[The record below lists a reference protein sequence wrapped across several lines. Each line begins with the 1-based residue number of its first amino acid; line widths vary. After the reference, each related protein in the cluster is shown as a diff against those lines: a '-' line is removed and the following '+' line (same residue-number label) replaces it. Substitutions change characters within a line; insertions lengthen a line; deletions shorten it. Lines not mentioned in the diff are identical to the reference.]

1 VNKNLKEKIVLTF
14 SILLSFLIST
24 ILWRLINFPFQDPEI
39 IGNYSLNNHDHKND
53 VTRYI
58 VFVILPLLTFIIV
71 KFFFNKNFFTQI
83 SFFFKNDQNVNRSE
97 NSTYLASLFIIF
109 LFLLFNFLS
118 LEFPIQKIDTFHEGQ
133 TLSSA
138 YKSLIDN
145 SLWSGSYVTV
155 GIFYETLSSKFI
167 WQIFDNVSIGLARY
181 TELIYIFLFKILLVY
196 FSFSLTYFL
205 KISTFNKNIFFI
217 VNSLILLN
225 LIDYNKDSV
234 DLLSYREIPII
245 FLLILFIFLVRKV
258 QLNLILFSIASLS
271 ILSLMWGVD
280 RGLICNLL
288 IITIIL
294 FLLIKNDYRSGVKL
308 VFFVIFFWLSLYF
321 ILGHEFNFFINNT
334 ISVYKEM
341 SYVHGFVH
349 PIPFTNEPNSAR
361 ATKTIL
367 LITFCL
373 LVSINLI
380 FRSNTNFS
388 NSFKHVILFIALICF
403 GSYLY
408 ALGRSDGGHI
418 KGTLGFPLIFIS
430 IYFSYSF
437 IFKFSEFFDNLK
449 DKSKNIL
456 LFFIVPIFLFSFIS
470 FNINNILNYKD
481 RFKLYSNLK
490 DSFFLS
496 QDESKLV
503 DMIKP
508 TIQNKDCIQLFSN
521 DVAFYYLLKK
531 KSCTKFYLAWSVSP
545 LNKQQK
551 LINELG
557 ETEII
562 ISGGPKDW
570 WDVPLSQKLFLITEF
585 VNKNYYKQEKIIHW
599 DIFLKNK

>member
-1 VNKNLKEKIVLTF
+1 MKFQNEKIVLIF
-14 SILLSFLIST
+14 SVLFSFLIST

-53 VTRYI
+53 VIRYI
-58 VFVILPLLTFIIV
+58 VFVILPLLTFVII
-71 KFFFNKNFFTQI
+71 KFFYNKNFFNQI
-83 SFFFKNDQNVNRSE
+83 SFFFENEQNLNRSE
-97 NSTYLASLFIIF
+97 NSTYLISLLIIF

-118 LEFPIQKIDTFHEGQ
+118 LEFPTQKMDTFHEGQ

-181 TELIYIFLFKILLVY
+181 AELIYIFLFKILLVY

-205 KISTFNKNIFFI
+205 KISAFNKNIFFI

-225 LIDYNKDSV
+225 LIDYNKYSV

-245 FLLILFIFLVRKV
+245 FLLILFTFLVRKI
-258 QLNLILFSIASLS
+258 QINLILLTIASLS

-280 RGLICNLL
+280 RSLICNLL

-294 FLLIKNDYRSGVKL
+294 FLLIQNDYRSVVKL
-308 VFFVIFFWLSLYF
+308 VFFVVFFWLSLYF
-321 ILGHEFNFFINNT
+321 VLGNEFNFFINNT

-341 SYVHGFVH
+341 SYVHGLVH
-349 PIPFTNEPNSAR
+349 PVPFTNEPNSTR

-373 LVSINLI
+373 LVSISLI
-380 FRSNTNFS
+380 FRSNTKFS
-388 NSFKHVILFIALICF
+388 NSFKHVILFLALICF

-418 KGTLGFPLIFIS
+418 KGTLGFPLIFMS
-430 IYFSYSF
+430 IYFSYSL
-437 IFKFSEFFDNLK
+437 IFKFSKFFDNLK

-456 LFFIVPIFLFSFIS
+456 LFLIVPVFLFSFIS

-496 QDESKLV
+496 EDESKFV

-508 TIQNKDCIQLFSN
+508 TIQNKNCIQLLSN

-551 LINELG
+551 LINELDK
-557 ETEII
+557 TEII

-570 WDVPLSQKLFLITEF
+570 WDIPLSQKLFLVTEF
-585 VNKNYYKQEKIIHW
+585 VDKNYYKQMKIIHW

>member
-1 VNKNLKEKIVLTF
+1 MKFQNEKIVLIF
-14 SILLSFLIST
+14 SVLFSLLIST

-53 VTRYI
+53 VIRYL
-58 VFVILPLLTFIIV
+58 VFVILPLLTFVII
-71 KFFFNKNFFTQI
+71 KFFYNKNFFNQI
-83 SFFFKNDQNVNRSE
+83 SFFFENEQNLNRSE
-97 NSTYLASLFIIF
+97 NSTYLISLLIIF

-118 LEFPIQKIDTFHEGQ
+118 LEFPTQKMDTFHEGQ

-181 TELIYIFLFKILLVY
+181 AELIYIFLFKILLVY

-205 KISTFNKNIFFI
+205 KISAFNKNIFFI

-225 LIDYNKDSV
+225 LIDYNKYSV

-245 FLLILFIFLVRKV
+245 FLLILFTFLVRKI
-258 QLNLILFSIASLS
+258 QINLILLTIASLS

-280 RGLICNLL
+280 RSLICNLL

-294 FLLIKNDYRSGVKL
+294 FLLIQNDYRSVVKL
-308 VFFVIFFWLSLYF
+308 VFFVVFFWLSLYF
-321 ILGHEFNFFINNT
+321 VLGNEFNFFINNT

-341 SYVHGFVH
+341 SYVHGLVH
-349 PIPFTNEPNSAR
+349 PIPFTNEPNSTR

-373 LVSINLI
+373 LVSISLI
-380 FRSNTNFS
+380 FRSNTKFS
-388 NSFKHVILFIALICF
+388 NSFKHVILFLALICF

-418 KGTLGFPLIFIS
+418 KGTLGFPLIFMS
-430 IYFSYSF
+430 IYFSYSL
-437 IFKFSEFFDNLK
+437 IFKFSKFFDNLK

-456 LFFIVPIFLFSFIS
+456 LFLIVPVFLFSFIS

-496 QDESKLV
+496 EDESKFV

-508 TIQNKDCIQLFSN
+508 TIQNKNCIQLLSN

-551 LINELG
+551 LINELDK
-557 ETEII
+557 TEII

-570 WDVPLSQKLFLITEF
+570 WDIPLSQKLFLVTEF
-585 VNKNYYKQEKIIHW
+585 VDKNYYKQMKIIHW

>member
-1 VNKNLKEKIVLTF
+1 VKFQKEKIVLIF
-14 SILLSFLIST
+14 SVLLSFLIST

-58 VFVILPLLTFIIV
+58 VFVILPLLTFIII
-71 KFFFNKNFFTQI
+71 KFFYNKNFFNQI
-83 SFFFKNDQNVNRSE
+83 SFFFENEQNFNRSE
-97 NSTYLASLFIIF
+97 NSTYLISLLIIF

-118 LEFPIQKIDTFHEGQ
+118 LEFPTQKMDTFHEGQ

-181 TELIYIFLFKILLVY
+181 AELIYIFLFKILLVY

-205 KISTFNKNIFFI
+205 KISAFNKNIFFI

-225 LIDYNKDSV
+225 LIDYNKYSV

-245 FLLILFIFLVRKV
+245 FLLILFTFLVRKV
-258 QLNLILFSIASLS
+258 QLNLILLTIASLS

-294 FLLIKNDYRSGVKL
+294 FLLIKNDYRSVVKL
-308 VFFVIFFWLSLYF
+308 VFFVVFFWLSLYF
-321 ILGHEFNFFINNT
+321 VLGNEFNFFINNT

-341 SYVHGFVH
+341 SYVHGLVH
-349 PIPFTNEPNSAR
+349 PIPFTNEPNSTR

-373 LVSINLI
+373 LVSIDLI
-380 FRSNTNFS
+380 FRSNTKFS
-388 NSFKHVILFIALICF
+388 NSFKHVILFLALICF

-418 KGTLGFPLIFIS
+418 KGTLGFPLIFMS
-430 IYFSYSF
+430 IYFSYSL
-437 IFKFSEFFDNLK
+437 IFKFSKFFDDLK

-456 LFFIVPIFLFSFIS
+456 LFLIFPVFLFSFIS

-496 QDESKLV
+496 EDESKFV
-503 DMIKP
+503 DMITP
-508 TIQNKDCIQLFSN
+508 TIQNKNCIQLLSN
-521 DVAFYYLLKK
+521 DAAFYYLLKK

-551 LINELG
+551 LINELD

-570 WDVPLSQKLFLITEF
+570 WDVPLSQKLFLVTEF
-585 VNKNYYKQEKIIHW
+585 VDKNYYKQDENYSLGYFFKE
-599 DIFLKNK
+599 

>member
-1 VNKNLKEKIVLTF
+1 VKFQKEKIVLIF
-14 SILLSFLIST
+14 SVLLSFLIST

-71 KFFFNKNFFTQI
+71 KFFYNKNFFNQI
-83 SFFFKNDQNVNRSE
+83 SFFFENEQNFNRSE
-97 NSTYLASLFIIF
+97 NSTYLISLLIIF
-109 LFLLFNFLS
+109 LFLIFNFLS
-118 LEFPIQKIDTFHEGQ
+118 LEFPTQKMDTFHEGQ

-181 TELIYIFLFKILLVY
+181 AELIYIFLFKILLVY

-205 KISTFNKNIFFI
+205 KISAFNKNIFFI

-225 LIDYNKDSV
+225 LIDYNKYSV

-245 FLLILFIFLVRKV
+245 FLLILFTFLVRKV
-258 QLNLILFSIASLS
+258 QINLILLTIASLS

-280 RGLICNLL
+280 RSLICNLL

-294 FLLIKNDYRSGVKL
+294 FLLIKNDYRSVVKL
-308 VFFVIFFWLSLYF
+308 VFFVVFFWLSLYF
-321 ILGHEFNFFINNT
+321 VLGNEFNFFINNT

-341 SYVHGFVH
+341 SYVHGLVH
-349 PIPFTNEPNSAR
+349 PIPFTNEPNSTR

-373 LVSINLI
+373 LISIDLI
-380 FRSNTNFS
+380 FRSNTKFS
-388 NSFKHVILFIALICF
+388 NSFKHVILFLALICF

-418 KGTLGFPLIFIS
+418 KGTLGFPLIFMS
-430 IYFSYSF
+430 IYFSYSL
-437 IFKFSEFFDNLK
+437 IFKFSKFFDNLK

-456 LFFIVPIFLFSFIS
+456 LFLIFPVFLFSFIS

-496 QDESKLV
+496 D
-503 DMIKP
+503 
-508 TIQNKDCIQLFSN
+508 
-521 DVAFYYLLKK
+521 
-531 KSCTKFYLAWSVSP
+531 
-545 LNKQQK
+545 
-551 LINELG
+551 G
-557 ETEII
+557 
-562 ISGGPKDW
+562 
-570 WDVPLSQKLFLITEF
+570 
-585 VNKNYYKQEKIIHW
+585 
-599 DIFLKNK
+599 

>member
-1 VNKNLKEKIVLTF
+1 MKFQNEKIVLIF
-14 SILLSFLIST
+14 SVLFSFLIST

-53 VTRYI
+53 VIRYL
-58 VFVILPLLTFIIV
+58 VFVILPLLTFVII
-71 KFFFNKNFFTQI
+71 KFFYNKNFFNQI
-83 SFFFKNDQNVNRSE
+83 SFFFENEQNLNRSE
-97 NSTYLASLFIIF
+97 NSTYLISLLIIF

-118 LEFPIQKIDTFHEGQ
+118 LEFPTQKMDTFHEGQ

-181 TELIYIFLFKILLVY
+181 AELIYIFLFKILLVY

-205 KISTFNKNIFFI
+205 KISAFNKNIFFI

-225 LIDYNKDSV
+225 LIDYNKYSV

-245 FLLILFIFLVRKV
+245 FLLILFTFLVRKI
-258 QLNLILFSIASLS
+258 QINLILLTIASLS

-280 RGLICNLL
+280 RSLICNLL

-294 FLLIKNDYRSGVKL
+294 FLLIQNDYRSVVKL
-308 VFFVIFFWLSLYF
+308 VFFVVFFWLSLYF
-321 ILGHEFNFFINNT
+321 VLGNEFNFFINNT

-341 SYVHGFVH
+341 SYVHGLVH
-349 PIPFTNEPNSAR
+349 PVPFTNEPNSTR

-373 LVSINLI
+373 LVSISLI
-380 FRSNTNFS
+380 FRSNTKFS
-388 NSFKHVILFIALICF
+388 NSFKHVILFLALICF

-418 KGTLGFPLIFIS
+418 KGTLGFPLIFMS
-430 IYFSYSF
+430 IYFSYSL
-437 IFKFSEFFDNLK
+437 IFKFSKFFDNLK

-456 LFFIVPIFLFSFIS
+456 LFLIVPVFLFSFIS

-496 QDESKLV
+496 EDESKFV

-508 TIQNKDCIQLFSN
+508 TIQNKNCIQLLSN

-551 LINELG
+551 LINELDK
-557 ETEII
+557 TEII

-570 WDVPLSQKLFLITEF
+570 WDIPLSQKLFLVTEF
-585 VNKNYYKQEKIIHW
+585 VDKNYYKQMKIIHW

>member
-1 VNKNLKEKIVLTF
+1 MKFQKEKIVLIF
-14 SILLSFLIST
+14 SVLLSFLIST

-53 VTRYI
+53 VIRYI
-58 VFVILPLLTFIIV
+58 VFVILPLLTFIVV
-71 KFFFNKNFFTQI
+71 KFFYNKNFFNQI
-83 SFFFKNDQNVNRSE
+83 SFFFENEHNLNRSE
-97 NSTYLASLFIIF
+97 NSTYLISLLIIF
-109 LFLLFNFLS
+109 LFLIFNFLS
-118 LEFPIQKIDTFHEGQ
+118 LEFPTQKMDTFHEGQ

-181 TELIYIFLFKILLVY
+181 AELIYIFLFKILLVY

-205 KISTFNKNIFFI
+205 KISAFNKNIFFI

-225 LIDYNKDSV
+225 LIDYNKYSV

-245 FLLILFIFLVRKV
+245 FLLILFTFLVRKV
-258 QLNLILFSIASLS
+258 QINLILLTIASLS

-280 RGLICNLL
+280 RSLICNLL

-294 FLLIKNDYRSGVKL
+294 FLLIKNDYRSVVKL
-308 VFFVIFFWLSLYF
+308 VFFVVFFWLSLYF
-321 ILGHEFNFFINNT
+321 VLGNEFNFFINNT

-341 SYVHGFVH
+341 SYVHGLVH
-349 PIPFTNEPNSAR
+349 PVPFTNEPNSTR

-373 LVSINLI
+373 LVSISLI
-380 FRSNTNFS
+380 FRSNTKFS
-388 NSFKHVILFIALICF
+388 NSFKHVILFLALICF

-418 KGTLGFPLIFIS
+418 KGTLGFPLIFMT
-430 IYFSYSF
+430 IYFSYSL
-437 IFKFSEFFDNLK
+437 IFKFSKFFDNLK

-456 LFFIVPIFLFSFIS
+456 LFLIVPVLLFSFIS

-496 QDESKLV
+496 EDESKFV

-508 TIQNKDCIQLFSN
+508 TIKNKNCIQLLSN

-551 LINELG
+551 LINELD

-570 WDVPLSQKLFLITEF
+570 WDVPLSQKLFLITKF
-585 VNKNYYKQEKIIHW
+585 VDKNYYKQMKIIHW

>member
-1 VNKNLKEKIVLTF
+1 MKFQKEKIVLIF
-14 SILLSFLIST
+14 SVLLSFLISA
-24 ILWRLINFPFQDPEI
+24 ILWRLINFPFHDPEI
-39 IGNYSLNNHDHKND
+39 IGNYSLSKHDHKND

-58 VFVILPLLTFIIV
+58 VFVILPLFTFLIV
-71 KFFFNKNFFTQI
+71 KFFFNRNFFNQI
-83 SFFFKNDQNVNRSE
+83 SFFFKNEQNFNRSE
-97 NSTYLASLFIIF
+97 NSTHPILLLIIF
-109 LFLLFNFLS
+109 LLLLFNFLS
-118 LEFPIQKIDTFHEGQ
+118 LEFPTQKMDTFHEGQ

-138 YKSLIDN
+138 YKSLIEN
-145 SLWSGSYVTV
+145 SLWSGSYITV

-181 TELIYIFLFKILLVY
+181 AELIYIFLFKILLVY

-205 KISTFNKNIFFI
+205 KISAFNKNIFFI
-217 VNSLILLN
+217 VNALILLN
-225 LIDYNKDSV
+225 LIDYNKYSV
-234 DLLSYREIPII
+234 DSLSYREIPII
-245 FLLILFIFLVRKV
+245 FLLILFTFLVRKV
-258 QLNLILFSIASLS
+258 QLNFIILTIASLS

-280 RGLICNLL
+280 RGLVCNLL

-349 PIPFTNEPNSAR
+349 PIPFTNEPNSTR

-367 LITFCL
+367 LITFSL

-380 FRSNTNFS
+380 FRSNTKFS
-388 NSFKHVILFIALICF
+388 NSFKHVILFLALICF

-430 IYFSYSF
+430 IYLTYSL
-437 IFKFSEFFDNLK
+437 IFKFSKFFDDLK
-449 DKSKNIL
+449 DKNKNIL
-456 LFFIVPIFLFSFIS
+456 LFLIVPIILFSFINL
-470 FNINNILNYKD
+470 NIDNIINYKK
-481 RFKLYSNLK
+481 RFILYSNLN

-496 QDESKLV
+496 DDEDRFINTL
-503 DMIKP
+503 KP
-508 TIQNKDCIQLFSN
+508 ILQNMNCIQLLSN
-521 DVAFYYLLKK
+521 DAAFYYLLRK
-531 KSCTKFYLAWSVSP
+531 KSCTKFYFVWSASP
-545 LNKQQK
+545 LNKQKK
-551 LINELG
+551 LINKLDK
-557 ETEII
+557 TEII

-570 WDVPLSQKLFLITEF
+570 WDVPLSEKLFLIKEF
-585 VNKNYYKQEKIIHW
+585 VDKNYYKHEKIIHW
-599 DIFLKNK
+599 EVYLKNK